1 MVHVAKL
8 STKGQIT
15 VPKAIRKRINLQ
27 SGDRILFIEDEESI
41 KIQRLPANIDP
52 ADLFGSLEIEKG
64 KQVDIKEQRDL
75 VRKKMVNKNIEE
87 SQNSR

>member
-8 STKGQIT
+8 SAKGQIT

-27 SGDRILFIEDEESI
+27 TGDRILFLEDEESI

-75 VRKKMVNKNIEE
+75 VRKKLVNKNVEE